1 MILLDT
7 HVLLWLCLE
16 PGRLSRRAAAA
27 IRRSVASGGLG
38 VASISL
44 WEIAMLVARGRLSPR
59 GTPDAWLAALIEA
72 SGVVVK
78 ELTPTVAVLSTQ
90 FPADFPR
97 DPVDRLIGATA
108 RAEGLPL
115 VTRDEKLRAST
126 LLKIIW

>member
-1 MILLDT
+1 MILLDP

-16 PGRLSRRAAAA
+16 PRRLSRRAAAA
-27 IRRSVASGGLG
+27 IRRSLASGGLG

-44 WEIAMLVARGRLSPR
+44 WEIAMLVALGRLSPR
-59 GTPDAWLAALIEA
+59 GTPDAWLATLIET

-90 FPADFPR
+90 FPGDFPR
-97 DPVDRLIGATA
+97 DPADRLIGATA

-115 VTRDEKLRAST
+115 VTRDERIRASS
-126 LLKIIW
+126 LLKTIW

>member
-16 PGRLSRRAAAA
+16 PRRLSRRAAAA
-27 IRRSVASGGLG
+27 IRRSLASGGLG

-44 WEIAMLVARGRLSPR
+44 WEIAMLVALGRLSPR
-59 GTPDAWLAALIEA
+59 GTPDAWLATLIEI

-90 FPADFPR
+90 FPGDFPR
-97 DPVDRLIGATA
+97 DPADRLIGATA

-115 VTRDEKLRAST
+115 VTRDERIRASS
-126 LLKIIW
+126 LLKTIW